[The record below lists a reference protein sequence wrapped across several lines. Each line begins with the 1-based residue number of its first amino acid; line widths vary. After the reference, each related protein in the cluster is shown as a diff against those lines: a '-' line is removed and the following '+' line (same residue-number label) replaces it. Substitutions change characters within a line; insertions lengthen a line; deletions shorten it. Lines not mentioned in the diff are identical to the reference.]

1 MSCQTGGFFQRP
13 LKFGRKQNNKE
24 KSIFE
29 ETILGL
35 QKVLISPLSFSKNN
49 FSFL

>member
-29 ETILGL
+29 ETILMSS
-35 QKVLISPLSFSKNN
+35 KSFN
-49 FSFL
+49 FTFIV